1 MADRITVT
9 GIVATIPNF
18 VVTNGLPI
26 ASFRIASTHRKFD
39 KDSGSWV
46 DGDTNW
52 FGVVAFRRL
61 AEHLPGSLE
70 KGQHVIISGRLKI
83 RDWVAG
89 EKSGRSVEIEADA
102 IGHDLSWGT
111 AEFTKRA
118 PSAVPE
124 VDPDADAPPVA
135 DEERTPTDPV
145 DLADARAR
153 REELPV
159 PF

>member
-26 ASFRIASTHRKFD
+26 ATFRIASTHRRFD
-39 KDSGSWV
+39 KHSGNWV

-83 RDWVAG
+83 RDWTAG
-89 EKSGRSVEIEADA
+89 EKSGRAVEIEAEA
-102 IGHDLSWGT
+102 IGHDLAWGT
-111 AEFTKRA
+111 AEFTKRDA
-118 PSAVPE
+118 STVPA
-124 VDPDADAPPVA
+124 VDPDADAPTVPDA
-135 DEERTPTDPV
+135 ERTPSDPV
-145 DLADARAR
+145 DLADERAR
-153 REELPV
+153 RDEVPV